1 MSKKIL
7 TREERI
13 EVVNKIINAISLMG
27 RNFFRGKNGTAYI
40 FQKGNKLYMKNS
52 YSGEMMCINTKNNSK
67 PKGWTNGGTL
77 WGLVKDFKEFI
88 QKGIDTNNNNGYGG
102 LYCTHWGYSE
112 QEMYSI
118 QNIAYELGY
127 LQQKPKNL

>member
-1 MSKKIL
+1 MK

-13 EVVNKIINAISLMG
+13 EIVNKIINAISLIG
-27 RNFFRGKNGTAYI
+27 RNFFRGESGTAYI

-52 YSGEMMCINTKNNSK
+52 YTGIDMCIITKYGYP

-88 QKGIDTNNNNGYGG
+88 QKGGDTNHNNGYGG

-112 QEMYSI
+112 EEMYSI
-118 QNIAYELGY
+118 QNLAFELGY
-127 LQQKPKNL
+127 LKQEPKKQ

>member
-1 MSKKIL
+1 MN

-13 EVVNKIINAISLMG
+13 EIVNKIINAISLMG
-27 RNFFRGKNGTAYI
+27 RNFFRGKSGTAYI

-77 WGLVKDFKEFI
+77 WGLVQDFKEYI
-88 QKGIDTNNNNGYGG
+88 QTGARTNGKNGYGG
-102 LYCTHWGYSE
+102 LNCTHWGYSE
-112 QEMYSI
+112 EEMNAI
-118 QNIAYELGY
+118 QSLAFKLGY
-127 LQQKPKNL
+127 LIKKNN